1 MNPLDDAILDAY
13 IDDEL
18 DPAGRFEV
26 ESAMATDPALADRAR
41 ARLALRD
48 LIAGLPR
55 PVVGMS
61 LAGPIVARLAARRR
75 RQIHLQFGQR
85 TVSIPMRPARWA
97 GVGLAASALLSWSLG
112 NPPVPPDDFRDGA
125 AIAITGA
132 PPIMVAFDPPAGPID
147 PPTEL
152 VAAPPVDPAIE
163 ADRERDR
170 RQVRALME
178 RDDVRRILIVADVLG
193 AGAAT
198 EQVDEILRKA
208 GRARPD
214 YGRITVAQG
223 VVVDPEHPGAATVF
237 AVVMNDG
244 ELAEFRGRLD
254 AQFPGAVSSDAA
266 GPEVI
271 TQLAEIGQVAVASG
285 TPAAV
290 LHRPLTPPI
299 AIRPVPPP
307 PAVALIPGHERPL
320 VLGPRRPEVAEI
332 PQIGPAARQDAPT
345 GRTVLVWVATR
356 DQRAW

>member
-1 MNPLDDAILDAY
+1 M
-13 IDDEL
+13 
-18 DPAGRFEV
+18 
-26 ESAMATDPALADRAR
+26 
-41 ARLALRD
+41 
-48 LIAGLPR
+48 
-55 PVVGMS
+55 
-61 LAGPIVARLAARRR
+61 
-75 RQIHLQFGQR
+75 Q
-85 TVSIPMRPARWA
+85 PARWA
-97 GVGLAASALLSWSLG
+97 GVGLAASALIAWTLG
-112 NPPVPPDDFRDGA
+112 RPPVPDRPDAPRVVPPN
-125 AIAITGA
+125 AIAGPSPAEVTSA
-132 PPIMVAFDPPAGPID
+132 PPAGPTD
-147 PPTEL
+147 LPPEL
-152 VAAPPVDPAIE
+152 VVAPPVDPAIE
-163 ADRERDR
+163 AARERDR
-170 RQVRALME
+170 RKVRALME

-254 AQFPGAVSSDAA
+254 SQFPGAVSSDDAR
-266 GPEVI
+266 PEVI

-290 LHRPLTPPI
+290 LHRPLAPPI
-299 AIRPVPPP
+299 AIRPVPPA
-307 PAVALIPGHERPL
+307 PAVALIPGHERPV
-320 VLGPRRPEVAEI
+320 VLGPRQPDVAEN
-332 PQIGPAARQDAPT
+332 PKGGPAPRPDAPT